1 MSESILTQDNSTIY
15 GIYEFE
21 DRIRSGD
28 ISDRKG
34 KAELIIDG
42 ATYSTYTVHI
52 DRRIVS
58 SSGKVVSFYSLLKE
72 YGPEAIKIRYTKR
85 ELSIEKV
92 LAIQEIR
99 RETKNSKQKK

>member
-1 MSESILTQDNSTIY
+1 MSGNILDNEQSVIY

-21 DRIRSGD
+21 DKIKSG
-28 ISDRKG
+28 IVSDQKG

-58 SSGKVVSFYSLLKE
+58 SSGKVVSFYALLKE
-72 YGPEAIKIRYTKR
+72 YGPDAIKIRYTKR
-85 ELSIEKV
+85 ELSIEKT

-99 RETKNSKQKK
+99 RETKNNKKKK